1 MSPVHL
7 GVGVVV
13 VGLVVAGF
21 AALELDK
28 SPEAQRFVVKND
40 FADASCRMDFANG
53 ATETFSINKGAE
65 HRKTYKFPRAGF
77 VTIRCATA
85 KKILEI
91 PGSFH
96 MRNGELTRLTL
107 KPEGVAEYGYER
119 AS

>member
-7 GVGVVV
+7 FFGIVV

-21 AALELDK
+21 AAMELNQPDN
-28 SPEAQRFVVKND
+28 AQRLVVKND

-53 ATETFSINKGAE
+53 ATETFSVNKGAE
-65 HRKTYKFPRAGF
+65 HHKTYKFPREGF
-77 VTIRCATA
+77 VTVRCTTDR
-85 KKILEI
+85 KIVEI

-107 KPEGVAEYGYER
+107 KAEGIAEYAYER
-119 AS
+119 KS